1 MLRAVPFDV
10 LVVLGCR
17 VQGGQLSHAALR
29 RVERAAE
36 AYREH
41 GATLVIASGGKVWA
55 GHQECKVFAAGLAAR
70 GVQAEHLLE
79 ETKSLTTRGN
89 ARGVAQLLQGKS
101 AQRLGL
107 VTCDWHMPRALRL
120 FRRAGLSPTPLSAPA
135 PARPWHAALARSCR
149 ERVSLALDLL
159 LGPLLL
165 ALVLSGCPKSGEQSR
180 GGPQRSPSPS
190 ASISPQKQA
199 SLLQAELRRD
209 PGGVADDDLVAED
222 TARRLAAVRSLARIA
237 DERSFAPLQKA
248 LTDEEPSVLAW
259 AAFGVGQLCRGH
271 EAEAARHLAL
281 RAASLS
287 ITPASSARDQA
298 LGSIALAL
306 GRCAS
311 DEAEK
316 SLRAWLKLKEPLA
329 ESALLGLG
337 QVARQ
342 RKRLD
347 DATVAVLLD
356 VAAKTPNSSA
366 LYPIESLPSLGP
378 AARQRLLEV
387 AGKALEQPGPGHA
400 FAIRALAKAG
410 PDAANALQQALEADT
425 TSDAER
431 ADAARSL
438 AALGGGGQ
446 AQLAHAL
453 KSRAR
458 AFIDAKAW
466 LTSQHGVV
474 LTLLEGLEPK
484 SADPGL
490 LLELAQLPLQG
501 EAPAVVRRKVMLR
514 CRAAALLANRA
525 TESATLAGC
534 DPAPPAERREGSLAL
549 LQVLGRGPL
558 VKARAARFV
567 ELAHSPD
574 RVVREAALDL
584 LLAHD
589 EAPNMPELLASAL
602 SAPEAGVR
610 ATAAKVLSRYPSRA
624 QVDGAAKNPTP
635 EGAKPA
641 PITDPRVVQAL
652 TKQLADVGTSNNIE
666 VSSSLLDAAAALELL
681 GVKPALERA
690 CASSNPALREHAERG
705 FAALGEPKHRC
716 PSVSGSETLGSV
728 LLGDQRVDFDTDL
741 GPLRIILDADSSPF
755 ATSRFVELARSG
767 FFDGMLI
774 HRVVPGFVV
783 QFGDPD
789 GDGFGGPNLPPLRC
803 QLSDADFALG
813 SVGVALAGRDTG
825 LSQFFVTLRRTPH
838 LDGEYSLIGRAEPGW
853 DKLAAGDR
861 ILKARVLEAGAK

>member
-36 AYREH
+36 AYREQ
-41 GATLVIASGGKVWA
+41 GATLVIASGGKIWA
-55 GHQECKVFAAGLAAR
+55 RHQECKVFAAGLVAR
-70 GVQAEHLLE
+70 GVEAGRVLE
-79 ETKSLTTRGN
+79 ETASLTTRGN
-89 ARGVAQLLQGKS
+89 ARGVAQLLRGKT

-120 FRRAGLSPTPLSAPA
+120 FRRAGLSPIPVPA
-135 PARPWHAALARSCR
+135 PSPTRPWPAAIARSCR
-149 ERVSLALDLL
+149 ERLSLALDLL

-165 ALVLSGCPKSGEQSR
+165 ALLLSGCPKPSGQTEGSA
-180 GGPQRSPSPS
+180 PHPPAPS
-190 ASISPQKQA
+190 ASISPQKLT

-209 PGGVADDDLVAED
+209 PSDIGDDDLIAED
-222 TARRLAAVRSLARIA
+222 GARRLAAVRSLARIA
-237 DERSFAPLQKA
+237 DERSFAALEKA
-248 LTDEEPSVLAW
+248 LADEDPLVLGW

-271 EAEAARHLAL
+271 EPEAARHLAL
-281 RAASLS
+281 RAASL
-287 ITPASSARDQA
+287 ITTRASSGRDQA

-316 SLRAWLKLKEPLA
+316 SLRAWLKLSGPLL
-329 ESALLGLG
+329 ESATLGLG

-342 RKRLD
+342 RKHLD
-347 DATVAVLLD
+347 DASVAALLD
-356 VAAKTPNSSA
+356 AAAKAPSGSA
-366 LYPIESLPSLGP
+366 LYPIESLPVLGP
-378 AARQRLLEV
+378 VARQRLLEV
-387 AGKALEQPGPGHA
+387 ASKALEEPSPGRA

-410 PDAANALQQALEADT
+410 PDAATALRHLLEAES

-438 AALGGGGQ
+438 AALGSSGQ
-446 AQLAHAL
+446 ADLAAAL

-458 AFIDAKAW
+458 ALVDAKAW

-484 SADPGL
+484 SADPGV

-501 EAPAVVRRKVMLR
+501 DAAPVLRRKVMLR

-525 TESATLAGC
+525 SDSPTLAGC

-549 LQVLGRGPL
+549 LKVLGRGSL
-558 VKARAARFV
+558 AKGRAARFV
-567 ELAHSPD
+567 ELAHSSD
-574 RVVREAALDL
+574 RVVREAALEL
-584 LLAHD
+584 LTAHD

-602 SAPEAGVR
+602 AAKEVGVQ
-610 ATAAKVLSRYPSRA
+610 ATAAKVVARYPSRA
-624 QVDGAAKNPTP
+624 QVTSASKNEAPSDAKATP
-635 EGAKPA
+635 PA
-641 PITDPRVVQAL
+641 DPRVVQAL
-652 TKQLADVGTSNNIE
+652 TKQLAEVGTGTNIE

-681 GVKPALERA
+681 GAKPALERA
-690 CASSNPALREHAERG
+690 CASSNPTLRQHAERG
-705 FAALGEPKHRC
+705 FAALGDPKHRC
-716 PSVSGSETLGSV
+716 PSVAGKDSLGAGV
-728 LLGDQRVDFDTDL
+728 AGDYRVDFDSDV
-741 GPLRIILDADSSPF
+741 GPLSISLTASASPF
-755 ATSRFVELARSG
+755 ATTRFVELARSG
-767 FFDGMLI
+767 FFDGMLV

-789 GDGFGGPNLPPLRC
+789 ADGFGGPNLPPLRC
-803 QLSDADFALG
+803 QLSDEDFALS

-825 LSQFFVTLRRTPH
+825 ISQFFVTLRRAPH
-838 LDGEYSLIGRAEPGW
+838 LDGEYSLIGSAEPGW
-853 DKLAAGDR
+853 ERLAQGDR
-861 ILKARVLEAGAK
+861 ILKAHVLEGSD